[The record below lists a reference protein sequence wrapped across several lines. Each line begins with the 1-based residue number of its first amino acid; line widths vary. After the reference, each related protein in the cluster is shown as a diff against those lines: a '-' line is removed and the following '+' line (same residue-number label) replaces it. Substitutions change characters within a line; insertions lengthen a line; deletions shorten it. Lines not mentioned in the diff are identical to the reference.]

1 MEASLGCSSESQ
13 KNCLEPRNSDV
24 TLLAINLLSPDCRGH
39 VFRFLGLF
47 DCLRFA
53 ETSKASLEQ
62 VIKEVER
69 RRRNQFLDRPYEEF
83 LPSDY
88 NELDLPFSRRQ
99 SAQSHE
105 RNKNSDSKTRENEKT
120 NPHPFLSSPAAQRGE
135 TRRSFYN
142 LPSVLERIEGLYRA
156 IPGTHPF
163 NDDLRNLV
171 ADLKKDT
178 IIVTNSD
185 RNQTSNVMH
194 ANLLLQRF
202 ASVTYAHRLH
212 ASLLSRC
219 TISLNPVP
227 YHDRGGYDDTSSFTV
242 TLERYMGDVL
252 SARCLMGHSYRC
264 LEEGFSLLRE
274 TFHTMRVEGGPSFR
288 RWIDHLP
295 ASTHVSDSNLDQ
307 MVSVRHWYKYWVF
320 FHSALL
326 RIAPFSIEQAEK
338 LKLGPL
344 SGILEPLDLYC
355 DTKTQT
361 GRDNTINSDSTNR
374 NNRDANTNNA
384 GGQRKYRRWFV
395 PSKKYACCSIQD
407 MNALQERMNQLFHP
421 NHRRITHIGNLET
434 TLHHFGPLGRF
445 RGRDRVATETMSP
458 NKIYESFLLCLENR
472 SKRTYTSKLVHWLDG
487 LDDHGML
494 RWMIFVQD
502 ESRRIRPMTVQPPLV
517 TIRMITHIGE
527 LP

>member
-1 MEASLGCSSESQ
+1 MEVSLSPSDY
-13 KNCLEPRNSDV
+13 LEARNSDV
-24 TLLAINLLSPDCRGH
+24 THLAIDLLSPDCRGH

-83 LPSDY
+83 LPSDFCFH
-88 NELDLPFSRRQ
+88 ELHLPFSLKNLDT
-99 SAQSHE
+99 QSHD
-105 RNKNSDSKTRENEKT
+105 RNKNSDEKT
-120 NPHPFLSSPAAQRGE
+120 KKGEQINHHPFLCSPVGQRGE
-135 TRRSFYN
+135 TQRLYYA
-142 LPSVLERIEGLYRA
+142 LPSVKERIEGLYRA

-178 IIVTNSD
+178 IVVTDSEKNE
-185 RNQTSNVMH
+185 TSN

-202 ASVTYAHRLH
+202 SSVTYAHRLH

-219 TISLNPVP
+219 TIRLNPVP

-252 SARCLMGHSYRC
+252 SARCLMGHSHRC
-264 LEEGFSLLRE
+264 REEALSRE
-274 TFHTMRVEGGPSFR
+274 TFRRMGVEGGPSFR
-288 RWIDHLP
+288 WWIDDLP
-295 ASTHVSDSNLDQ
+295 ASTHVSDPNLNQ
-307 MVSVRHWYKYWVF
+307 TISVRHWYKYWVF
-320 FHSALL
+320 FHSSLL

-344 SGILEPLDLYC
+344 SGILEPFDLYC
-355 DTKTQT
+355 DAKTHT
-361 GRDNTINSDSTNR
+361 RRDNTMNRDITNR
-374 NNRDANTNNA
+374 NNRNASTNNA
-384 GGQRKYRRWFV
+384 GGPREYQRWFV
-395 PSKKYACCSIQD
+395 PSKTYACCSIQD

-421 NHRRITHIGNLET
+421 NHRHVTRIGNLET
-434 TLHHFGPLGRF
+434 TLHHFGPLGPF
-445 RGRDRVATETMSP
+445 RGRDRVATETSSP
-458 NKIYESFLLCLENR
+458 NKIYESFLTCLENR
-472 SKRTYTSKLVHWLDG
+472 SERTYTSKLAHWLDG
-487 LDDHGML
+487 LDTHGML
-494 RWMIFVQD
+494 RWIIFLQD

-517 TIRMITHIGE
+517 TIRMI
-527 LP
+527 